1 MDQSLPNLHDPS
13 TARSELVGR
22 MLAFFKE
29 RGYEN
34 GERLPSERA
43 LAERFSVGRNA
54 LREALSTLST
64 LRVIEAR
71 PNSGI
76 YLRRMSTD
84 SSFETMV
91 LLVEMGAPPSEQE
104 VHDTLEVRWPLEMRA
119 VQLACERRTEA
130 DLDALAAVIAQTKAV
145 LANKGNIYALDT
157 AFHIA
162 LVRGSRNEVLVRVL
176 NSFYRL
182 SEGRRSALFA
192 DPKRGAES
200 ARQHERLYLAIKE
213 RDAERAVALM
223 QAHSERAT
231 IYWRE
236 ILGAKDR
243 QPGATRPVAVKTAVK
258 PGASSAA
265 KGASKT
271 SARSGKGGSTTRK
284 AAR

>member
-1 MDQSLPNLHDPS
+1 MDQSLPNLYDPS

-43 LAERFSVGRNA
+43 LAERFGVGRNA

-130 DLDALAAVIAQTKAV
+130 DLDALSAVIAQTKAV
-145 LANKGNIYALDT
+145 LASKGNIYALDT

-162 LVRGSRNEVLVRVL
+162 LVRSSRNEVLVRVL

-200 ARQHERLYLAIKE
+200 ARQHERLF
-213 RDAERAVALM
+213 R
-223 QAHSERAT
+223 AHSERAA

-236 ILGAKDR
+236 ILGSKDR
-243 QPGATRPVAVKTAVK
+243 QATASRRASAKAPAKKAQSAKAAAPARTAK
-258 PGASSAA
+258 KAQRA
-265 KGASKT
+265 
-271 SARSGKGGSTTRK
+271 GGSS
-284 AAR
+284 

>member
-1 MDQSLPNLHDPS
+1 
-13 TARSELVGR
+13 
-22 MLAFFKE
+22 
-29 RGYEN
+29 
-34 GERLPSERA
+34 
-43 LAERFSVGRNA
+43 
-54 LREALSTLST
+54 
-64 LRVIEAR
+64 VIEAR

-130 DLDALAAVIAQTKAV
+130 DLDALSAVIAQTKAV
-145 LANKGNIYALDT
+145 LASKGNIYALDT

-162 LVRGSRNEVLVRVL
+162 LVRSSRNEVLVRVL

-200 ARQHERLYLAIKE
+200 ARQHERLFRAIKN
-213 RDAERAVALM
+213 RDADQAIALM
-223 QAHSERAT
+223 QAHSERAA

-236 ILGAKDR
+236 ILGSKDR
-243 QPGATRPVAVKTAVK
+243 QATASRRASAKAPAKKAQSAKAAAPARTAK
-258 PGASSAA
+258 KAQRA
-265 KGASKT
+265 
-271 SARSGKGGSTTRK
+271 GGSS
-284 AAR
+284 

>member
-1 MDQSLPNLHDPS
+1 MDQSLPNLHDPA

-43 LAERFSVGRNA
+43 LAERFNVGRNA

-64 LRVIEAR
+64 LRVVESR

-145 LANKGNIYALDT
+145 LANNGNIYALDT

-162 LVRGSRNEVLVRVL
+162 LVRSSRNDVLVRVL

-192 DPKRGAES
+192 DPRRGAES
-200 ARQHERLYLAIKE
+200 ARQHERLYLAIKN
-213 RDAERAVALM
+213 RDPEKAVALM
-223 QAHSERAT
+223 QAHSERAA
-231 IYWRE
+231 IYWKE
-236 ILGAKDR
+236 ILGAANGQPSAAR
-243 QPGATRPVAVKTAVK
+243 QAPPKTSSK
-258 PGASSAA
+258 ASSDP
-265 KGASKT
+265 KPK
-271 SARSGKGGSTTRK
+271 ARSGRAPKREK
-284 AAR
+284 AAKTVRKPAR

>member
-1 MDQSLPNLHDPS
+1 MDQSLPNLYDPS

-43 LAERFSVGRNA
+43 LAERFGVGRNA

-130 DLDALAAVIAQTKAV
+130 DLDALSAVIAQTKAV
-145 LANKGNIYALDT
+145 LASKGNIYALDT

-162 LVRGSRNEVLVRVL
+162 LVRSSRNEVLVRVL

-200 ARQHERLYLAIKE
+200 ARQHERLFRAIKN
-213 RDAERAVALM
+213 RDADQAIALM
-223 QAHSERAT
+223 QAHSERAA

-236 ILGAKDR
+236 ILGSKDR
-243 QPGATRPVAVKTAVK
+243 QATASRRASAKAPAKKAQSAKAAAPARTAK
-258 PGASSAA
+258 KAQRA
-265 KGASKT
+265 
-271 SARSGKGGSTTRK
+271 GGSS
-284 AAR
+284 